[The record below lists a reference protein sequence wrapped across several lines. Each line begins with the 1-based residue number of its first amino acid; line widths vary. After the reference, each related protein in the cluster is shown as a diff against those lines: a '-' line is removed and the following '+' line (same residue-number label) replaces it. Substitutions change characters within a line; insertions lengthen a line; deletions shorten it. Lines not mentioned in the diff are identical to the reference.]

1 MVAKAILSQFG
12 YQSDLV
18 VTGKEVLEAVR
29 SRKYDLVFMDLQMP
43 DMDGLEATRR
53 IGTNVKAADRPY
65 IIAMTANAMKEDREL
80 CLSAGMRDFVSKPI
94 RSGEIK
100 AAIERAGVTLN
111 SRS

>member
-94 RSGEIK
+94 RSGEI
-100 AAIERAGVTLN
+100 R
-111 SRS
+111 SRH